1 MGTAVIVNRA
11 LVGGAALALITI
23 FLTVI
28 FGRVWCGWL
37 CPLGTFLEWISPKR
51 PRFNNKQGQQ
61 HKSKEISNGWRT
73 VKYVLLLVIVCAAFF
88 GNQTLLFLD
97 PITLIYRTFASAIW
111 PAVAAAEFHV
121 EEYLYQ
127 YSFLW
132 NVLDVWHNTVITPL
146 FHGIRPVFA
155 SAWIIAAIF
164 GVVVGLNWIAERF
177 WCRYL
182 CPLGGLLGAISKLSF
197 VRRIVGE
204 GCTECNLCSPVCPTG
219 TIDANRGYCSDPA
232 ECTVCYDCI
241 VACKREDVAFR
252 RQLPAWK
259 PAEKQ
264 DYDLNRRQAL
274 LAFGIAVAG
283 VALAGVETISH
294 REPPVWIRPPGARL
308 TDFDALCQRCGA
320 CVRICPTQ
328 GLQPMLFEGGWQNFM
343 TPQLVSRLGYCSYPC
358 NACGQVCPSAAIPR
372 LNVEDKQRQVIGL
385 ARVDKNRCLPWAY
398 DTPCIVCEEACPL
411 PEKAILLEDVQ
422 ENNSVLQRPYVV
434 KERCIGCGICEYQC
448 PMGGE
453 SAIRV
458 FTMTEA
464 GRQLSDY
471 VKEDIAWERDSA
483 QVIDF
488 I

>member
-11 LVGGAALALITI
+11 VVGGVALALII
-23 FLTVI
+23 ILLTLV

-37 CPLGTFLEWISPKR
+37 CPLGTLLEWITPMR
-51 PRFNNKQGQQ
+51 PPSQKKHERQPS
-61 HKSKEISNGWRT
+61 SKELPNGWRT
-73 VKYVLLLVIVCAAFF
+73 VKYIVLLIIVIAAFF

-97 PITLIYRTFASAIW
+97 PITLIYRTFSSAIW
-111 PAVAAAEFHV
+111 PAIAAGEFHL
-121 EEYLYQ
+121 EGFLYQ
-127 YSFLW
+127 YSMLW

-146 FHGIRPVFA
+146 FHGNRPVF
-155 SAWIIAAIF
+155 SNAWVIALIF
-164 GVVVGLNWIAERF
+164 GVIVGLNWFAERF

-182 CPLGGLLGAISKLSF
+182 CPLGGLLGAFSKFSF
-197 VRRIVGE
+197 VRRDVGDK
-204 GCTECNLCSPVCPTG
+204 CTECGLCNPVCPTG
-219 TIDANRGYCSDPA
+219 TIDPNRGYRSDPA

-252 RQLPAWK
+252 LQLPAWK

-264 DYDLNRRQAL
+264 DYDLSRRQAL
-274 LAFGIAVAG
+274 LAFGITAAG
-283 VALAGVETISH
+283 VALAGVETISR
-294 REPPVWIRPPGARL
+294 REPSVWIRPPGARL

-320 CVRICPTQ
+320 CVRVCPTQ

-343 TPQLVSRLGYCSYPC
+343 TPQLVPRLGYCSFPC
-358 NACGQVCPSAAIPR
+358 NACGQVCPSGAIPR
-372 LNVEDKQRQVIGL
+372 LNVEDKQSQIIGL
-385 ARVDKNRCLPWAY
+385 ARVDKDRCLPWAY

-422 ENNSVLQRPYVV
+422 ENGGVLQRPYVV

-458 FTMTEA
+458 FMMTEA
-464 GRQLSDY
+464 GR
-471 VKEDIAWERDSA
+471 
-483 QVIDF
+483 
-488 I
+488 